1 MSSKWRLKPP
11 TLSKNQLVKVSTVT
25 IVNYC
30 SQAENARGGFNAK
43 TSWCWPFA
51 EFVDKKSITMD
62 LSIKSFVLFG
72 SVVLTG
78 LSAGLFY
85 AWSVSVIPGTQ
96 RVADVTYLQTMQSIN
111 KAILNPAFYLIFFG
125 SIVFLSIASIYE
137 IHTRSLTFW
146 LLLFSSI
153 LYLVGTIG
161 VTGLGNVPLNNQLDI
176 LTLAEMQKDKI
187 EEFRKLYEVNW
198 NRLHMVRTVFAVV
211 SFILTVLA
219 LFTSSKN

>member
-1 MSSKWRLKPP
+1 
-11 TLSKNQLVKVSTVT
+11 
-25 IVNYC
+25 
-30 SQAENARGGFNAK
+30 
-43 TSWCWPFA
+43 
-51 EFVDKKSITMD
+51 MD

-219 LFTSSKN
+219 LFTSSKH

>member
-1 MSSKWRLKPP
+1 
-11 TLSKNQLVKVSTVT
+11 
-25 IVNYC
+25 
-30 SQAENARGGFNAK
+30 
-43 TSWCWPFA
+43 
-51 EFVDKKSITMD
+51 
-62 LSIKSFVLFG
+62 
-72 SVVLTG
+72 VVLTG

-219 LFTSSKN
+219 LFTSSKH

>member
-1 MSSKWRLKPP
+1 
-11 TLSKNQLVKVSTVT
+11 
-25 IVNYC
+25 
-30 SQAENARGGFNAK
+30 
-43 TSWCWPFA
+43 
-51 EFVDKKSITMD
+51 
-62 LSIKSFVLFG
+62 
-72 SVVLTG
+72 
-78 LSAGLFY
+78 
-85 AWSVSVIPGTQ
+85 VIPGTQ